1 MYNRYVRN
9 DAGQYQRIP
18 VQDTQPPCSPT
29 DRGGT
34 ESGAPPPDFGPEPDS
49 GPGGFPPPDFGGQ
62 DRRGGSAPPH
72 GGKKGI
78 LSGILDKLNLKDID
92 TGDLLL
98 LVLIFLLFRES
109 EDDELLIALG
119 LLLIL

>member
-18 VQDTQPPCSPT
+18 VQDAQPPCSPS
-29 DRGGT
+29 DSGGT

-49 GPGGFPPPDFGGQ
+49 GLGGFPPPDFGGQ

-72 GGKKGI
+72 GRKKGI
-78 LSGILDKLNLKDID
+78 LSGILDQLNLKDID